1 MHLRDLKIGNKLLL
15 INIISSC
22 LAMLV
27 LIGCITVILLVSSRD
42 SLIRDITNQAYML
55 GESLAAPIAFDDAQS
70 TETILSTLRWAP
82 YIQRVVAVN
91 KTGQILAIYP
101 QQSVP
106 PVERELTI
114 KDYFKEIRVQQ
125 PIQVSSEILGEIRI
139 HATLDHI
146 YEQLNRF
153 VMFSMIALL
162 LASALG
168 MLMLKRLQVYLTK
181 PITQL
186 TDFMRKIS
194 ATSNYSLR
202 FHLKNNDELGELAD
216 GFNTM
221 LNKIESHQKSLD
233 QELSRRKEAE
243 NRLHQFAFYDNVT
256 LLPNR
261 HYFKEKLEVAVN
273 TALRYNNDCCVML
286 IDLDDFKNV
295 NDTLG
300 HHVGDDLLL
309 AVAQRL
315 NQDLRQGDTL
325 CRIGGDEFAMILH
338 HTHSVEQV
346 EFVAGRIIK
355 KLSLPFMLGGKEIFI
370 GASIGASFCPNDTTD
385 IPTLLRYADNAMYSA
400 KNRGK
405 NHCLIYKPE
414 MEAKSTR
421 RFTLEH
427 ALRRALEQNE
437 LFLHYQPVIDL
448 QSNKVVGF
456 EALLRWNNPA
466 LGYINP
472 ADFIPIA
479 EEIGLIVPIGEFVL
493 RTACMQ
499 MQQWRKRHAFE
510 GAININL
517 SGRQLID
524 SNIVDKIVTIV
535 ESTALPFQSVCI
547 ELTESILMDHSQETL
562 DKLEKL
568 HRLGFLIAIDDFG
581 TGYSS
586 MNYLKRYPLDSL
598 KIDRSFIA
606 DLPHQANDI
615 SITKAIIAIGKSLG
629 MKIIAEGVENN
640 DQLDLLKTFQC
651 DMAQGSYYGKAL
663 TADQA
668 EQFIAAQFAS
678 IS

>member
-1 MHLRDLKIGNKLLL
+1 M
-15 INIISSC
+15 
-22 LAMLV
+22 
-27 LIGCITVILLVSSRD
+27 
-42 SLIRDITNQAYML
+42 
-55 GESLAAPIAFDDAQS
+55 
-70 TETILSTLRWAP
+70 
-82 YIQRVVAVN
+82 
-91 KTGQILAIYP
+91 
-101 QQSVP
+101 
-106 PVERELTI
+106 
-114 KDYFKEIRVQQ
+114 
-125 PIQVSSEILGEIRI
+125 
-139 HATLDHI
+139 
-146 YEQLNRF
+146 
-153 VMFSMIALL
+153 
-162 LASALG
+162 
-168 MLMLKRLQVYLTK
+168 
-181 PITQL
+181 
-186 TDFMRKIS
+186 
-194 ATSNYSLR
+194 
-202 FHLKNNDELGELAD
+202 
-216 GFNTM
+216 
-221 LNKIESHQKSLD
+221 
-233 QELSRRKEAE
+233 
-243 NRLHQFAFYDNVT
+243 
-256 LLPNR
+256 
-261 HYFKEKLEVAVN
+261 
-273 TALRYNNDCCVML
+273 
-286 IDLDDFKNV
+286 
-295 NDTLG
+295 
-300 HHVGDDLLL
+300 
-309 AVAQRL
+309 
-315 NQDLRQGDTL
+315 
-325 CRIGGDEFAMILH
+325 
-338 HTHSVEQV
+338 
-346 EFVAGRIIK
+346 
-355 KLSLPFMLGGKEIFI
+355 
-370 GASIGASFCPNDTTD
+370 
-385 IPTLLRYADNAMYSA
+385 
-400 KNRGK
+400 
-405 NHCLIYKPE
+405 
-414 MEAKSTR
+414 
-421 RFTLEH
+421 
-427 ALRRALEQNE
+427 
-437 LFLHYQPVIDL
+437 
-448 QSNKVVGF
+448 
-456 EALLRWNNPA
+456 LRWNNPA